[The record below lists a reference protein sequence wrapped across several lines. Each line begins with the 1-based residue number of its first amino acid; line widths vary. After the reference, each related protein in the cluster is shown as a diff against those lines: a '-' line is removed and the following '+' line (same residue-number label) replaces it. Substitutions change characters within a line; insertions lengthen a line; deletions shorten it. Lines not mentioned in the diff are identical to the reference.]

1 MEEKR
6 RNSKDLVEDLMG
18 FVVQLKN
25 DFELEQKA
33 TIHLKNEI
41 SSLKQQF
48 EIHSQLKKRLPS
60 LSQRFEREQKEES
73 KKVEEERRRAEE
85 RNKSKQTKPVE
96 WNQEEELREDYG
108 KEELSRRLERL
119 KSEKKVLEEN
129 LGNFQRTLQL
139 ILQKKKEND
148 AKKKEEGEGE
158 ECKEFK
164 DLLEDLQKEKERN
177 FKLSQE
183 NQQLKTKVDKL
194 LYALLF
200 LHNNLSHD
208 NNDL

>member
-33 TIHLKNEI
+33 TVHLKNEI

-96 WNQEEELREDYG
+96 WNQEEELREDYE

-177 FKLSQE
+177 FKLCQE